1 MKSILL
7 IILAGIPFLA
17 VAKNADLCA
26 SEAKYVE
33 TVATQRDQGS
43 SFTDAIDKV
52 RTSGLPDE
60 AKKQL
65 MKNVTLVYKYK
76 DMTPDL
82 IARNTFDACINAK

>member
-1 MKSILL
+1 MKPILF
-7 IILAGIPFLA
+7 IVLAGLPFVA
-17 VAKNADLCA
+17 IAKNADLCA
-26 SEAKYVE
+26 SEAKLVE
-33 TVATQRDQGS
+33 SVAIQRDQGA

-82 IARNTFDACINAK
+82 IARNTFDACINSK